1 MFHFQVAIDGKKVE
15 AFLSLAACRADRGH
29 GAAVLSLGDF
39 YSQHRPG
46 IDEIVSAK
54 ISAGARRPVVV
65 MARDLQRLPPG
76 PVQQVAAS
84 RAESKGP
91 AREPG
96 SGPGFQRHG

>member
-1 MFHFQVAIDGKKVE
+1 MAINNGLRESGGVFHFQVAIDGKKVE
-15 AFLSLAACRADRGH
+15 AYLSLATCQAHRGH

-39 YSQHRPG
+39 YRQHQPG

-76 PVQQVAAS
+76 PVQQAPRNRAA
-84 RAESKGP
+84 
-91 AREPG
+91 
-96 SGPGFQRHG
+96 